1 MRVEFAG
8 SETAKR
14 AHHERL
20 GVRHKLAAREAQP
33 TRDDVRSNS
42 TSRVKSDLTTAMPD
56 SRSALPDIDDTL
68 DPQLASLPLENTGVA
83 PEIARLT
90 RPRIRLFQERVLV
103 NRGDAFRPD
112 FHEIE
117 APLIELTFEYA
128 DFHLACS
135 DPRQRFFR
143 ADRSATRPL
152 ARDAAAEARARHLLE
167 SFGAIDLELL
177 EDYGTSPDSRAHY
190 LLQLE
195 ETGDARC
202 AFTAYAL
209 PQLRALGFGVELDD
223 AYPYR
228 VLTDEPPWYA
238 TLRED
243 SNDSDWF
250 SLELGVEIE
259 GHRVNLLPVLLGMLE
274 DGYDF
279 EAQGGKR
286 FERATPRF
294 VQVPGRTCYLP
305 VPSERLRVLM
315 QVMAELYQGLA
326 CEGETIRFPSVRAAA
341 LAELEVAFE
350 GAGPKIVISAPPEL
364 QARARGL
371 AGATRAAPVE
381 VARGLN
387 ATLRP
392 YQAAGVAWLQQLREH
407 DAGGVLADDM
417 GLGKT
422 LQTIAHLCLER
433 ESGRQELPSLV
444 ITPTSLAGNWQREL
458 EKFAPGLRVVQL
470 SGRDRRERQ
479 PAAASCDVCLT
490 TYPVLL
496 RDTEYFA
503 AQHYHYVIL
512 DEAQVIKNRRSRVHE
527 AANQL
532 ASRHRLCLTGTPIE
546 NSLEELWSLFDFLMP
561 GLLGNEPSFRHF
573 YRIPIEAHRDEGR
586 LAALR
591 AQVTPY
597 VLRRLKRDVAK
608 ELPPKTEI
616 VRPIELRGK
625 QRELYESIRVAAH
638 SDVRAAIRK
647 RGVAASTLTI
657 LDALMRLRQL
667 CCDPRLLKSDA
678 ARFVRESAKYE
689 LFFELLESLLRD
701 GHRVLVFSQF
711 TSMLALL
718 AHGLTD
724 RKIRYVTLT
733 GATQNRQKQVDDFEA
748 GRADVFLISLKAGG
762 TGLNLVSADTVI
774 HYDPWWNPAAQ
785 DQATDRAYRIGQTKP
800 VFVYNLVAAGSV
812 EERMLGLQQK
822 KRALADSVLG
832 APARVATGFGPDEVE
847 MLFSPLQDATDDG

>member
-1 MRVEFAG
+1 
-8 SETAKR
+8 
-14 AHHERL
+14 
-20 GVRHKLAAREAQP
+20 
-33 TRDDVRSNS
+33 
-42 TSRVKSDLTTAMPD
+42 MPD
-56 SRSALPDIDDTL
+56 PRSALSDAEDAL
-68 DPQLASLPLENTGVA
+68 DSVLASLDLANVA
-83 PEIARLT
+83 AKPAEVATLT
-90 RPRIRLFQERVLV
+90 RPVVRLFQEKLFV
-103 NRGDAFRPD
+103 NRGHALRPD
-112 FHEIE
+112 YHEVD
-117 APLIELTFEYA
+117 APLIELTFEYGP
-128 DFHLACS
+128 HRVACN
-135 DPRQRFFR
+135 DPQPRFFR
-143 ADRSATRPL
+143 SDGCATREL
-152 ARDAAAEARARHLLE
+152 ARDVVAETRARHLLE

-177 EDYGTSPDSRAHY
+177 EDYGTAPDSCAHY

-209 PQLRALGFGVELDD
+209 PQLRTLGFGVELDD

-228 VLTDEPPWYA
+228 VLTAEPPWYA
-238 TLRED
+238 VLHGAGEQA
-243 SNDSDWF
+243 DWF
-250 SLELGVEIE
+250 SLELGVEID

-279 EAQGGKR
+279 EANGAKH
-286 FERATPRF
+286 FERRPRF

-305 VPSERLRVLM
+305 VPAERLRVLM
-315 QVMAELYQGLA
+315 QVMSELYQGIA
-326 CEGETIRFPSVRAAA
+326 CEGETIVFPSVRAAA
-341 LAELEVAFE
+341 LAELETAFE
-350 GAGPKIVISAPPEL
+350 GESAPRLTLLVPPEL

-371 AGATRAAPVE
+371 AGALHATPVE

-387 ATLRP
+387 ASLRP

-422 LQTIAHLCLER
+422 LQTIAHLCLES
-433 ESGRQELPSLV
+433 ESGRATLPSLV
-444 ITPTSLAGNWQREL
+444 VTPTSLVGNWEREL
-458 EKFAPGLRVVQL
+458 AKFAPGLSAVSL
-470 SGRDRRERQ
+470 CGRARRERQ
-479 PAAASCDVCLT
+479 AAAASCDVCLT
-490 TYPVLL
+490 TYPTLL

-503 AQHYHYVIL
+503 KQTYHYLVL
-512 DEAQVIKNRRSRVHE
+512 DEAQVIKNRRSRVHD
-527 AANQL
+527 AASKL
-532 ASRHRLCLTGTPIE
+532 SSSYRLCLTGTPIE
-546 NSLEELWSLFDFLMP
+546 NSLGELWSLFDFVMP
-561 GLLGNEPSFRHF
+561 GLLGDEPSFKHF
-573 YRIPIEAHRDEGR
+573 YRIPIEQQRDETR

-616 VRPIELRGK
+616 VRPMELRGK

-647 RGVAASTLTI
+647 QGIAASTITI

-718 AHGLTD
+718 AQGLVE
-724 RKIRYVTLT
+724 RRIRYVTLT
-733 GATQNRQKQVDDFEA
+733 GRTQHRQKPVDDFES

-785 DQATDRAYRIGQTKP
+785 DQATDRAYRIGQKKP

-822 KRALADSVLG
+822 KRQLADSVLG
-832 APARVATGFGPDEVE
+832 APAQATSGFAPDELE
-847 MLFSPLQDATDDG
+847 LLFSPLQDAAEDA

>member
-1 MRVEFAG
+1 MAG
-8 SETAKR
+8 
-14 AHHERL
+14 
-20 GVRHKLAAREAQP
+20 EAQP
-33 TRDDVRSNS
+33 ARNAVHWNS
-42 TSRVKSDLTTAMPD
+42 TSRDKSDLTDQMPD
-56 SRSALPDIDDTL
+56 PRSALPEVEDDIDSL
-68 DPQLASLPLENTGVA
+68 LAGLELEDRTNPAEVA
-83 PEIARLT
+83 TLT
-90 RPRIRLFQERVLV
+90 RPVVRLFQERLLV
-103 NRGDAFRPD
+103 NRGHSLRPD
-112 FHEIE
+112 YHEID
-117 APLIELTFEYA
+117 APLIELRFEYG
-128 DFHLACS
+128 DYSVACN
-135 DPRQRFFR
+135 DTRQRFFR
-143 ADRSATRPL
+143 SNGAEMREF
-152 ARDAAAEARARHLLE
+152 ARDKTAETRARHLLE

-177 EDYGTSPDSRAHY
+177 EDYGTAPDSPAHY

-209 PQLRALGFGVELDD
+209 PQLRTLGFGVELDED
-223 AYPYR
+223 YPYR
-228 VLTDEPPWYA
+228 VLTEEPPWYA
-238 TLRED
+238 ELQGED
-243 SNDSDWF
+243 EQSDWF
-250 SLELGVEIE
+250 SLELGVEID

-279 EAQGGKR
+279 EAHNGTR
-286 FERATPRF
+286 LERRPRF
-294 VQVPGRTCYLP
+294 VQVPGQTCYLP
-305 VPSERLRVLM
+305 VPAERLRVLM

-326 CEGETIRFPSVRAAA
+326 CDGEAIQFPSVRAAA
-341 LAELEVAFE
+341 LAELEIAFE
-350 GAGPKIVISAPPEL
+350 DEPARLTFLAPPEL

-371 AGATRAAPVE
+371 AGAMRAAPVE
-381 VARGLN
+381 VARGLQ

-392 YQAAGVAWLQQLREH
+392 YQAAGLAWLQQLREH

-422 LQTIAHLCLER
+422 LQTIAHLCLET
-433 ESGRQELPSLV
+433 ESGRAKVPSLV
-444 ITPTSLAGNWQREL
+444 VTPTSLAGNWAREL
-458 EKFAPGLRVVQL
+458 AKFAPELEVVQL
-470 SGRDRRERQ
+470 CGRDRRERQ
-479 PAAASCDVCLT
+479 AAAERCDVCIT
-490 TYPVLL
+490 TYPILL
-496 RDTEYFA
+496 RDGEFFDK
-503 AQHYHYVIL
+503 QSYHYVIL
-512 DEAQVIKNRRSRVHE
+512 DEAQAIKNRRSRAHE
-527 AANQL
+527 AVSKLN
-532 ASRHRLCLTGTPIE
+532 SRHRLCLTGTPIE

-561 GLLGNEPSFRHF
+561 GLLGDEAAFKHF
-573 YRIPIEAHRDEGR
+573 YRIPIEQQRDEGR
-586 LAALR
+586 LATLR

-616 VRPIELRGK
+616 VRPVELRGK

-689 LFFELLESLLRD
+689 LFFELLEQLLRD

-711 TSMLALL
+711 TSMLALI
-718 AHGLTD
+718 AQGLVE
-724 RKIRYVTLT
+724 RRIRYVTLT
-733 GATQNRQKQVDDFEA
+733 GATQNRQKPVDEFEG

-785 DQATDRAYRIGQTKP
+785 DQATDRAYRIGQKKP

-822 KRALADSVLG
+822 KRQLADSVLG
-832 APARVATGFGPDEVE
+832 APAQATSGFAPDEVE
-847 MLFSPLQDATDDG
+847 MLFSPLQDASDDA